1 MNILRL
7 IDDGRFSVKSVAFAS
22 VPAAPIDAP
31 AHLRAPDKP
40 LVPRLRVLPNSR
52 ISPGVSLHLATETA
66 RASGLWEDIAFTVL
80 IFGGVVSVVLALFEA
95 FRV

>member
-7 IDDGRFSVKSVAFAS
+7 IDDGRFSVKSVAFAFT
-22 VPAAPIDAP
+22 PAAPVDAP
-31 AHLRAPDKP
+31 AHLRAPDKSF
-40 LVPRLRVLPNSR
+40 VPRLRVLPQSR
-52 ISPGVSLHLATETA
+52 ISPTVSLHLATEAA
-66 RASGLWEDIAFTVL
+66 RSSGRWEDVVFSVL